1 MSEMAERVA
10 GFGTTIFTEINNLA
24 AEHNAVNLGQG
35 APDFA
40 PPPHVVEI
48 TRKAVESSHYQYSP
62 GWGYPE
68 IHVAVAEHAARFYEQ
83 DIDPTRE
90 VLITNGA
97 TEGIFSAMMGL
108 VNPAD
113 EVILFEPF
121 YDSYLPSI
129 KWAGGIPRYIPLHAP
144 DWQFDRDE
152 LANLF
157 SDKTRAIFVNTPHNP
172 TGKVYTED
180 ELTFIAELCQKYDVI
195 AVTDEVYEHIL
206 FDNSRHIRLAT
217 LPGMENRTV
226 TLSSLGKSFT
236 VTGWKIGWA
245 IGDATLMTGMF
256 RARQFISFA
265 VASLLQWAAVE
276 ILRSPDQYFADL
288 HTMYQAKRDFLFDA
302 LAETPLKPL
311 ASQGTYFIM
320 TDTSALGLPDDRAFA
335 EYLVKEVGVACI
347 PPSAF
352 YSDANRHLA
361 KNLARFSVCK
371 TDETLQQAA
380 NRLREIG
387 V

>member
-1 MSEMAERVA
+1 MAERVA

-24 AEHNAVNLGQG
+24 AEHSAINLGQG
-35 APDFA
+35 APDFPA
-40 PPPHVVEI
+40 PPHVIDI
-48 TRKAVESSHYQYSP
+48 TRKVVETARYQYSP

-68 IHVAVAEHAARFYEQ
+68 LHVAVAEHAARFYEQ
-83 DIDPTRE
+83 DVDPTRE

-97 TEGIFSAMMGL
+97 TEGIFASMMGL
-108 VNPAD
+108 INPGD

-121 YDSYLPSI
+121 YDSYLPSL

-144 DWQFDRDE
+144 DWHFDRDE
-152 LANLF
+152 LARLF

-180 ELTFIAELCQKYDVI
+180 ELSFIAELCQKYDVI

-206 FDNSRHIRLAT
+206 FDNSRHIRMAT

-288 HTMYQAKRDFLFDA
+288 RTMYQAKRDFLFDA

-320 TDTSALGLPDDRAFA
+320 TDNSALGLPDDRAFA
-335 EYLVKEVGVACI
+335 EYLVKEIGVACI
-347 PPSAF
+347 PPGAF

-361 KNLARFSVCK
+361 KNLARFSICK
-371 TDETLQQAA
+371 TDETLKAA
-380 NRLREIG
+380 ADRLRKISI
-387 V
+387 

>member
-1 MSEMAERVA
+1 MAERVA